1 MLCSKKKTIIFLIH
15 NINFVKYNYFL
26 IKNMNSSSEAV
37 KERQRILQN
46 ERQQRLCKQKR
57 QIEKENTPSKRTKE
71 ITDEII
77 PEISPIPKA
86 RVYP

>member
-1 MLCSKKKTIIFLIH
+1 
-15 NINFVKYNYFL
+15 
-26 IKNMNSSSEAV
+26 MNSNSEAI

-46 ERQQRLCKQKR
+46 ERQQRLREQKR
-57 QIEKENTPSKRTKE
+57 QIEKENTTPSKRTKE

-86 RVYP
+86 CVYP